1 VTSHLQYLT
10 TAEGR
15 IAYELFEPPSG
26 GGRGLVVTI
35 PGMGDLRST
44 YRFLVPAL
52 VDAGIRVAAT
62 DLRGHGDSDATFQR
76 YGDAE
81 TAQDVVALVE
91 ALRAEEGVVLPRHRL
106 THPRPAPLPR

>member
-1 VTSHLQYLT
+1 MTSHLQYLT

-81 TAQDVVALVE
+81 TARTSSRSSRRCGPR
-91 ALRAEEGVVLPRHRL
+91 RASSSRATG
-106 THPRPAPLPR
+106 